1 VTTHADQVPGR
12 PYDAVVFDWGG
23 VLTAAPLRQTFES
36 WIASEGVDP
45 EHFADVMRAW
55 LGQRPDRPGE
65 AQGVVPETP
74 IHALERGHL
83 PTAEFEAVLARALAD
98 RGSVVEP
105 TGLLDRMLAGLE
117 ALEPRMIDLVR
128 ELRGG
133 GLRTA
138 VLSNSWGEH
147 YPDDVLAREFD
158 EVVISGRV
166 GMRKPQAEIFHHTAR
181 LLGTDVTRL
190 VFVDDLPPNIE
201 AATALGMRAVLHV
214 DAATTVAEVRALVGS
229 GADGRGGPLAT
240 SLP

>member
-1 VTTHADQVPGR
+1 VTAQSDQAPGR

-23 VLTAAPLRQTFES
+23 VLTAASLRQTFES
-36 WIASEGVDP
+36 WIASEGIDP
-45 EHFADVMRAW
+45 EHFRDVMRAW
-55 LGQRPDRPGE
+55 LGRRPDRPGE
-65 AQGVVPETP
+65 AQGAVPETP
-74 IHALERGHL
+74 VHALERGHL
-83 PTAEFEAVLARALAD
+83 PTAEFEAMLARALAH
-98 RGSVVEP
+98 RGSAVEP

-117 ALEPRMIDLVR
+117 ALEPRMIDLAR
-128 ELRGG
+128 ELRGA

-147 YPDDVLAREFD
+147 YPDDVLDREFD

-166 GMRKPQAEIFHHTAR
+166 GMRKPQSEIFHYTAR

-214 DAATTVAEVRALVGS
+214 DAATTVAEVRALVSG